1 MMTDEAQTQPTVL
14 DVQAAMLE
22 DLTPEQRVRYDAIM
36 NPHADC
42 PHAPYCA
49 VDHL

>member
-1 MMTDEAQTQPTVL
+1 MTDEAQTQAGVL

-22 DLTPEQRVRYDAIM
+22 DLTEEQRARYDAIM
-36 NPHADC
+36 DPHADC

>member
-1 MMTDEAQTQPTVL
+1 MDENNAAVILAVQDAMLADLTDE
-14 DVQAAMLE
+14 
-22 DLTPEQRVRYDAIM
+22 QRARYDAIM